1 MTEVIDEMFAEKPI
15 NEIILRKY
23 PNGVKYLSVEM
34 EDKSK
39 NIKMA
44 NPHNSQILLLMGLI
58 KIIFLR
64 SK

>member
-15 NEIILRKY
+15 IEIILRKY